1 MRNISLYLMTTT
13 HCWFL
18 AQYSLTGLAD
28 MLAYYQ
34 NFLVFLKNSIQTNWS
49 KSKAN
54 IDLNEEYLHLLNF
67 VWD

>member
-1 MRNISLYLMTTT
+1 MTTT

-34 NFLVFLKNSIQTNWS
+34 NFLVFLKTVSRQTGA
-49 KSKAN
+49 KPKPN